1 MRKVFFSLL
10 FLLNSQLAFADD
22 ILTARPP
29 EVDFTGYFITIGL
42 LLFFV
47 VLLGFIS
54 VKLKNRG
61 NLPKLNFSLGGIV
74 KTDRV
79 IKVVERYVLEPRK
92 TLYVVNV
99 GKRNFFIAS
108 SDTNLQLIS
117 EVAIEQEE
125 NTILEDKDM
134 KKENTINIEKKE
146 KKFSDYLNLPILLP
160 IIFLIISFIFFVE
173 PSFAAP
179 PIQPATPGD
188 IGSANFL
195 DQIDLRKSVQ
205 LKELGTP
212 LQLIIFMSFL
222 TLLPFFFIMTT
233 SFMRT
238 IIVLGFLRQAI
249 GTQQV
254 PPNQVIMGIAIFLT
268 IYIMSPVYQE
278 VNQKALVPYFDNK
291 ISQSVAL
298 ERGIKPIRNFMLKYT
313 KKEELSFFMRMVKL
327 PQPKNADDV
336 PIHVIVPAYM
346 VSELATGFKIGFFL
360 FLPFL
365 VVDLV
370 VANTLLALG
379 MMMLS
384 PVTISMPFKLL
395 IFTLANGW
403 YLILQAIVTSFK
415 M

>member
-1 MRKVFFSLL
+1 MREVFFSLL
-10 FLLNSQLAFADD
+10 FLFNSQVAFADA
-22 ILTARPP
+22 LVTASPP
-29 EVDFTGYFITIGL
+29 EVDFTGYFITIGIL
-42 LLFFV
+42 LLFVV
-47 VLLGFIS
+47 VLGFVS
-54 VKLKNRG
+54 VRLKNRG

-79 IKVVERYVLEPRK
+79 IKIVERYVLEPRK

-99 GKRNFFIAS
+99 GKKNFLIGS

-117 EVAIEQEE
+117 EVDIEQEE
-125 NTILEDKDM
+125 NTILENKDM

-146 KKFSDYLNLPILLP
+146 KKFSDYLNLPILIP
-160 IIFLIISFIFFVE
+160 IIFLLVSFIFFVE

-179 PIQPATPGD
+179 PVQPATPGD

-298 ERGIKPIRNFMLKYT
+298 ERGVKPIRNFMLKYT

>member
-1 MRKVFFSLL
+1 MRKFLFSIL
-10 FLLNSQLAFADD
+10 FL
-22 ILTARPP
+22 ILSSKAYAEDLVISRPP
-29 EVDFTGYFITIGL
+29 EIDFTSYFITLGI

-47 VLLGFIS
+47 VALGFIS
-54 VKLKNRG
+54 IRLKNTG
-61 NLPKLNFSLGGIV
+61 ALPKLNLSLGGII
-74 KTDRV
+74 KAEKN
-79 IKVVERYVLEPRK
+79 IKVLERQMLEPRK
-92 TLYVVNV
+92 TLYLVNV
-99 GKRNFFIAS
+99 GKKNFLIGS

-117 EVAIEQEE
+117 EVDIENE
-125 NTILEDKDM
+125 NSQDIEKNNMNIKEDPKD
-134 KKENTINIEKKE
+134 KKE
-146 KKFSDYLNLPILLP
+146 KKFSDYLNLPLILPL
-160 IIFLIISFIFFVE
+160 IFLFISIFLFVE

-179 PIQPATPGD
+179 VPPATPGD
-188 IGSANFL
+188 IGSTNFL
-195 DQIDLRKSVQ
+195 DQIDLKKAVQ
-205 LKELGTP
+205 LKDLGTP
-212 LQLIIFMSFL
+212 LQLILFMAFL

-278 VNQKALVPYFDNK
+278 VNQKALIPYFDNK
-291 ISQSVAL
+291 ISQSVAM
-298 ERGIKPIRNFMLKYT
+298 ERGLKPIRNFMLKYT

-327 PQPKNADDV
+327 PQPKTADDV
-336 PIHVIVPAYM
+336 PLHVIIPAYM